1 MDKFYQVYDLFPEQI
16 TEKVRN
22 ELKILA
28 GKTDWNDACT
38 VLTEHPEMFSTSVNC
53 IVYEG

>member
-1 MDKFYQVYDLFPEQI
+1 MDKFYQAYDLFPEQI

-22 ELKILA
+22 ELKILV

-53 IVYEG
+53 IVYGG